1 MNTFGKVIVAGLVV
15 FAALQ
20 FLRPGIPAKPDSA
33 PVQAPPEVLRILDK
47 DCYSCHSDRKRLSW
61 FDQVVPAYWL
71 VRHDI
76 LEARSHIDFS
86 TLGSKP
92 AAAQKAT
99 LFEAVNMIQLGAMPL
114 PQFVQLH
121 PEAKVT
127 PEELATLKAYLA
139 PWKPEPPAA
148 TPLASF
154 TPMALDKVQP
164 EFNGVPFDPAFEG
177 WKLISTTDRGDNH
190 TFRFILGNEIAYQA
204 AQSGNISPW
213 PDGSRLAKIAWQQE
227 TAPNGLVQPGKF
239 VQVELMWKDA
249 GQFKKTEGWGFG
261 RWRGLDLK
269 PYGSGAQFVTECT
282 TCHQPVRG
290 NDYVYTL
297 PITAAHAAQPEQVN
311 NRAAALPPSLP
322 YQPLAWH
329 PITMF
334 VDPANRS
341 TAILFGNPAA
351 AASYGKG
358 SANPPQ
364 YPAGSVL
371 ALVTWAQRDDPHWF
385 GARIPD
391 APLSVEFVQIANPG
405 QPANYRSFTGPG
417 LAEDHP
423 AASTAAQRTAFL
435 ETLTPAQLP

>member
-1 MNTFGKVIVAGLVV
+1 MKTFGKLIAAGVVA

-20 FLRPGIPAKPDSA
+20 CIRPSIPAKPESA
-33 PVQAPPEVLRILDK
+33 PLQAPPEVLRILDK
-47 DCYSCHSDRKRLSW
+47 DCYSCHSDQRRLSW
-61 FDQVVPAYWL
+61 FDQMVPAYWL
-71 VRHDI
+71 VHHDV
-76 LEARSHIDFS
+76 LEARSHLDFS

-99 LFEAVNMIQLGAMPL
+99 LYEAVTMIQLGSMPL

-139 PWKPEPPAA
+139 PWNPAPTA
-148 TPLASF
+148 ASPLAAF
-154 TPMALDKVQP
+154 VPVALDKIQP
-164 EFNGVPFDPAFEG
+164 EFNGLPFDPAFES

-204 AQSGNISPW
+204 AQSGHISPW

-227 TAPNGLVQPGKF
+227 TAPNGLIQPGKF
-239 VQVELMWKDA
+239 IQVELMSKDA
-249 GQFKKTEGWGFG
+249 GQFKKTEGWSWG

-269 PYGSGAQFVTECT
+269 PYGKDAQFVTECT
-282 TCHQPVRG
+282 TCHLPVRG
-290 NDYVYTL
+290 DDYVYTQ
-297 PITAAHAAQPEQVN
+297 PITAARLNQQEQVN
-311 NRAAALPPSLP
+311 NPAAALPASLP
-322 YQPLAWH
+322 YQPIAWR

-334 VDPANRS
+334 VDPATRS

-351 AASYGKG
+351 ATRA
-358 SANPPQ
+358 AAQPQ
-364 YPAGSVL
+364 YPTGSVL
-371 ALVTWAQRDDPHWF
+371 ALVTWAQREDPHWF

-391 APLSVEFVQIANPG
+391 QPLSVEFLQIANPG
-405 QPANYRSFTGPG
+405 QPANYRRFSGEG

-423 AASTAAQRTAFL
+423 QASFVAQRTAFVQSL
-435 ETLTPAQLP
+435 VPAQLP